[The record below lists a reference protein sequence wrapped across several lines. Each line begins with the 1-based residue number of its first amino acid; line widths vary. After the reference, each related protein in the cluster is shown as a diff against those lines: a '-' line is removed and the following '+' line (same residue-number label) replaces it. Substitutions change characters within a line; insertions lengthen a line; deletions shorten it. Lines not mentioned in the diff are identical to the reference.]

1 MGVGDGVALGA
12 VEGVADGVALGVWVG
27 VEPQVPEASGDC
39 TIVSVSMSAS
49 SVMRIVMP
57 PREGFPQE
65 GEVAVAP
72 AQLFSA
78 DAQPSPSM
86 LVDRSSMLD

>member
-1 MGVGDGVALGA
+1 MLGV
-12 VEGVADGVALGVWVG
+12 VEGVAEGVAAGAG